1 MIHTGRCRW
10 QMREEKDSKKRE
22 AKAARSPRAAR
33 VPGDGDGTPIA
44 NIARPVVSRDDGRRE
59 RERRSREISRYQI
72 RYLEKAKLKTKKMT
86 FVKSEL

>member
-1 MIHTGRCRW
+1 
-10 QMREEKDSKKRE
+10 MREEKDSKKRE

-72 RYLEKAKLKTKKMT
+72 RYREKAKLKTKK
-86 FVKSEL
+86 KDLREI

>member
-1 MIHTGRCRW
+1 MIHTGGCRW

-44 NIARPVVSRDDGRRE
+44 NIARPVVSRDDDDNGFDDDGRRE
-59 RERRSREISRYQI
+59 RGRRSRQISRHQI
-72 RYLEKAKLKTKKMT
+72 RYREKI
-86 FVKSEL
+86 E